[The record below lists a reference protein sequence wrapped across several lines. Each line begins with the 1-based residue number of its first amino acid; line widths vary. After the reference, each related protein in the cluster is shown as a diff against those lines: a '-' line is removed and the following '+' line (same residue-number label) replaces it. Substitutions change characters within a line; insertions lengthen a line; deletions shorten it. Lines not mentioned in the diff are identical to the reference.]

1 MNYQVDYYQIL
12 GINRTA
18 TPEEIKKRFRELA
31 RECHPDRAG
40 DSEEMAARFAEIR
53 EAYEILIDPIKRN
66 LYDNPPKP
74 RSTSRRIHRKTWK
87 PPAGMRHSPKSSTK
101 KAWKDPENQINLE
114 DILKQSTDSGRLKR
128 KPSRLN
134 QQTYRREN
142 AQPGTDI
149 FMKVDLPT
157 NIAQLGGSVTIE
169 YRRLVRG
176 ENLSLVQIDEI
187 QQLRV
192 AENTQYGDVLRIPKL
207 GNAGPNGGVY
217 GDLVCEVVIKEPA
230 LRPRTEPTG
239 AAASSSESKLPISIS
254 EAILGGRVEVETP
267 TGRCTVSIPPYSSSG
282 QKLRLRGKGTA
293 GTDFFLTLQ
302 IVVPK
307 ILDSESIALIQKFA
321 ALNPDS
327 PR

>member
-18 TPEEIKKRFRELA
+18 TAEEIKKRFRELA

-53 EAYEILIDPIKRN
+53 EAYELLIDPVKRN

-74 RSTSRRIHRKTWK
+74 RSTSRKIHRKTWK
-87 PPAGMRHSPKSSTK
+87 PPSGMRRSSQRTSK
-101 KAWKDPENQINLE
+101 KAWKDPANQINLD
-114 DILKQSTDSGRLKR
+114 DILKQGAETGRLKR

-149 FMKVDLPT
+149 YMKVDLPS
-157 NIAQLGGSVTIE
+157 NIAHMGGSVTIE
-169 YRRLVRG
+169 YKRLVRG
-176 ENLSLVQIDEI
+176 EDLALVQIDEI

-192 AENTQYGDVLRIPKL
+192 AENTQYGDTLRIPKL

-217 GDLVCEVVIKEPA
+217 GDLVCEVIISGPQ
-230 LRPRTEPTG
+230 PRSHTPT
-239 AAASSSESKLPISIS
+239 SQDPEVQSLPISIS

-267 TGRCTVSIPPYSSSG
+267 AGKCTISIPPYSSSG
-282 QKLRLRGKGTA
+282 QRLRLRGKGQGGA
-293 GTDFFLTLQ
+293 DFLLELK
-302 IVVPK
+302 IIVPK
-307 ILDSESIALIQKFA
+307 ILDAESIALIQKFA
-321 ALNPDS
+321 ALNPKS